1 MCFTK
6 LVFKIRDCSLGPKK
20 TSKKKKKNRGRVRR
34 PRITSYNLRFIS
46 CRFLQA
52 VNHNL
57 VEHFEFPVCGCIIL
71 LMDEVVVCVTV
82 AGRRVSGDKHMIN
95 TPFRSNEMIHG
106 TNLQHHE
113 YFTAAAAIECHFW
126 ERSVKRGQGVKCYND
141 KTPLSHLLKVH
152 SVRLMWSFS
161 CKKKKNTDYIPVKFL
176 LEYNHMKVIICWGF
190 FLLLLYESSNQ
201 SEGGRHQWSTE
212 KLPKGATARRATR
225 QIILI

>member
-1 MCFTK
+1 MIVPWAQK
-6 LVFKIRDCSLGPKK
+6 KNKQKEKK
-20 TSKKKKKNRGRVRR
+20 TRGRVRH

-46 CRFLQA
+46 CRFFQA

-113 YFTAAAAIECHFW
+113 YFTVAAAIECHF
-126 ERSVKRGQGVKCYND
+126 
-141 KTPLSHLLKVH
+141 
-152 SVRLMWSFS
+152 
-161 CKKKKNTDYIPVKFL
+161 
-176 LEYNHMKVIICWGF
+176 
-190 FLLLLYESSNQ
+190 
-201 SEGGRHQWSTE
+201 
-212 KLPKGATARRATR
+212 
-225 QIILI
+225 